1 MTVRRPSR
9 ENLKDISERHHLHL
23 TEAELE
29 TYYDVVCGVMGSY
42 DALDQIPDPVR
53 PLTEA
58 VRQVGARPEPE
69 DDPLNGVVRL
79 CSVKAVAQNGG
90 ALSGKT
96 IGLKDTI
103 SVAGIPLTC
112 ASRLLWDYT
121 PDSDATVVK
130 RLLEAGGHITHILNT
145 DDFGFAGTG
154 HTSGYGP
161 ARNPVNPDHHPG
173 GSSCGSAIAIA
184 TDMVDL
190 TLGGDQG
197 GSIRIPAAWS
207 GIVGLKPSHGLIPYT
222 GIVGFDLSIDHIGP
236 MTKDVADTALMLSV
250 LAGAD
255 DTCIDPRQPS
265 TVEPGDYIA
274 ALDGGAKGLKIA
286 VVEEAFGH
294 EGASTRE
301 VDSAVRQAAE
311 RLGALGAEV
320 ESVSIPYHRRGVPIW
335 NAVAIEG
342 ATDNLYHGGFVY
354 QTKGLYSPRFM
365 THLAR
370 AVQTNGGDFSPTA
383 KMGILVGHYMR
394 EQYQGAFYAR
404 AQNMARVLSSE
415 YDKVLASHDI
425 LLMPTTPMQA
435 HATLPSVEEDRM
447 TYVANAL
454 NMVHNTAPINLTGH
468 PSISVPC
475 QGVSGLPVGLMLT
488 GRWMDDATVLRA
500 ANAYMTG

>member
-1 MTVRRPSR
+1 MTIRRPSR
-9 ENLKDISERHHLHL
+9 ENLKDIGERHHLHL

-29 TYYDVVCGVMGSY
+29 SYYDVVCGVMDSY
-42 DALDQIPDPVR
+42 DVLDQIPDPAR

-69 DDPLNGVVRL
+69 DDPLNGVVRE
-79 CSVKAVAQNGG
+79 CSIKAVSPLGG
-90 ALSGKT
+90 ALTGKT

-103 SVAGIPLTC
+103 CIAGIPMTC

-121 PDSDATVVK
+121 PDSDATVVM
-130 RLLEAGGHITHILNT
+130 RLLDAGGHITHILST

-161 ARNPVNPDHHPG
+161 AANPVSRDHYPG
-173 GSSCGSAIAIA
+173 GSSSGSAIAIA
-184 TDMVDL
+184 QDMVDL

-250 LAGAD
+250 LAGSD
-255 DTCIDPRQPS
+255 DTCRDPRQPS
-265 TVEPGDYIA
+265 TVEPQDYVA
-274 ALDGGAKGLKIA
+274 ALLGGAKNLRIA

-294 EGASTRE
+294 DGVSTQE
-301 VDSAVRQAAE
+301 VDSAVREAAK
-311 RLGALGAEV
+311 RLANLGAEV

-342 ATDNLYHGGFVY
+342 ATDNLYRGGTAY
-354 QTKGLYSPRFM
+354 QHKGLYSPRIM

-370 AVQTNGGDFSPTA
+370 AIQTNGSDFSPTA

-394 EQYQGAFYAR
+394 EQYQGAFYGR

-415 YDKVLASHDI
+415 YDKVLETYD
-425 LLMPTTPMQA
+425 LMLMPTTPQQA
-435 HATLPSVEEDRM
+435 HAKLPSVDEDRM
-447 TYVANAL
+447 TYIANAL
-454 NMVHNTAPINLTGH
+454 NMVQNTAPINLTGH

-475 QGVSGLPVGLMLT
+475 RGVQGLPIGLMLT

-500 ANAYMTG
+500 ANAYMTD

>member
-1 MTVRRPSR
+1 MTIRRPSK
-9 ENLKDISERHHLHL
+9 EDLKDIGVRHHLHL
-23 TEAELE
+23 TEAELDDYYE
-29 TYYDVVCGVMGSY
+29 IVRGVMDSYDV
-42 DALDQIPDPVR
+42 LDQIPDPVR

-58 VRQVGARPEPE
+58 IRQVGARPEPE
-69 DDPLNGVVRL
+69 DDPFNGIVRL
-79 CSVKAVAQNGG
+79 CSVKAVEAGSG
-90 ALSGKT
+90 ALAGKA

-103 SVAGIPLTC
+103 CIAGLPMTC

-130 RLLEAGGHITHILNT
+130 RLLEAGGHITHILST

-161 ARNPVNPDHHPG
+161 AMNPVNPKHHPG
-173 GSSCGSAIAIA
+173 GSSSGSAIAISEGL
-184 TDMVDL
+184 VDL

-197 GSIRIPAAWS
+197 GSVRIPAAWS

-250 LAGAD
+250 LAGKD
-255 DTCIDPRQPS
+255 DTCIDPRQPT
-265 TVEPGDYIA
+265 TVAPQDYMA

-286 VVEEAFGH
+286 VVEESFGH
-294 EGASTRE
+294 EGVSTRE
-301 VDSAVRQAAE
+301 VDSAVREAAE
-311 RLGALGAEV
+311 RLKALGAEV
-320 ESVSIPYHRRGVPIW
+320 ENVSIPYHRRGVPIW

-342 ATDNLYHGGFVY
+342 ATDNLYHGGHVY
-354 QTKGLYSPRFM
+354 QTKGHYNPRFM

-370 AVQTNGGDFSPTA
+370 AVQTNGGDFSPSA

-404 AQNMARVLSSE
+404 AQNIARVLSSE
-415 YDKVLASHDI
+415 YDKVLATHDI
-425 LLMPTTPMQA
+425 LLMPTTPQQA
-435 HATLPSVEEDRM
+435 HALLPSVEIDRM
-447 TYVANAL
+447 TYVTNAL

-475 QGVSGLPVGLMLT
+475 RGVSGLPVGLMLT

>member
-1 MTVRRPSR
+1 MTLRRPSH
-9 ENLKDISERHHLHL
+9 EDLKDISERHHLHL

-29 TYYDVVCGVMGSY
+29 TYYDVVCGVMESY
-42 DALDQIPDPVR
+42 DVLDQIPDPVR
-53 PLTEA
+53 PLTDA
-58 VRQVGARPEPE
+58 SRHVGARPEPE
-69 DDPLNGVVRL
+69 DDRFNGVVRL
-79 CSVKAVAQNGG
+79 CSVKAAGSDGG
-90 ALSGKT
+90 ALAGKT
-96 IGLKDTI
+96 VGLKDTI
-103 SVAGIPLTC
+103 SVAGIPMTC

-121 PDSDATVVK
+121 PDIDATVVK
-130 RLLEAGGHITHILNT
+130 RLLEAGGHITHILST

-161 ARNPVNPDHHPG
+161 ALNPVSPKHHPG
-173 GSSCGSAIAIA
+173 GSSSGSAIAISEG
-184 TDMVDL
+184 MVDL

-250 LAGAD
+250 LAGSD

-265 TVEPGDYIA
+265 TVEPQDYMA
-274 ALDGGAKGLKIA
+274 ALEGGAKGLKVA
-286 VVEEAFGH
+286 VVEEGFGH
-294 EGASTRE
+294 DGASTRE
-301 VDSAVRQAAE
+301 VDTAVREAAA
-311 RLGALGAEV
+311 RLGELGAEV
-320 ESVSIPYHRRGVPIW
+320 ENVSIAYHLRGVPIW

-342 ATDNLYHGGFVY
+342 GTDNFYRGGTAY
-354 QTKGLYSPRFM
+354 QHKGLYNPRFT

-370 AVQTNGGDFSPTA
+370 AIQTNGGDFSPTA
-383 KMGILVGHYMR
+383 KMGLLVGHYMR
-394 EQYQGAFYAR
+394 EQYQGAFYGR

-415 YDKVLASHDI
+415 YDKVLATHDI
-425 LLMPTTPMQA
+425 LLMPTTPQQA
-435 HATLPSVEEDRM
+435 HGLLPSVEEDRM
-447 TYVANAL
+447 TYIANAL

-475 QGVSGLPVGLMLT
+475 KGVSGLPVGLMLT

-500 ANAYMTG
+500 ANAYMTE

>member
-1 MTVRRPSR
+1 MTIRRPSR

-29 TYYDVVCGVMGSY
+29 TYYDVVCGVMESY

-58 VRQVGARPEPE
+58 TRQVGARPEPE

-79 CSVKAVAQNGG
+79 CSVKAVDPGG
-90 ALSGKT
+90 ALAGKT

-103 SVAGIPLTC
+103 SIAGIPMTC

-121 PDSDATVVK
+121 PDGDATVVK
-130 RLLEAGGHITHILNT
+130 RLLEAGGHITHILST

-161 ARNPVNPDHHPG
+161 AKNPVNPDHHPG
-173 GSSCGSAIAIA
+173 GSSSGSAIAIA
-184 TDMVDL
+184 TGLVDL

-197 GSIRIPAAWS
+197 GSVRIPAAWS
-207 GIVGLKPSHGLIPYT
+207 

-265 TVEPGDYIA
+265 TVEPEDYMA
-274 ALDGGAKGLKIA
+274 ALEGGAKGLKVA
-286 VVEEAFGH
+286 VVEESFGH

-301 VDSAVRQAAE
+301 VDTAVRQAAQ
-311 RLGALGAEV
+311 RLQALGAEV

-342 ATDNLYHGGFVY
+342 AIDNLYHGGFVY

-370 AVQTNGGDFSPTA
+370 AIRTNGGDFSPTA

-404 AQNMARVLSSE
+404 AQNMARVLSNE
-415 YDKVLASHDI
+415 YDKVLAIHDV
-425 LLMPTTPMQA
+425 LLMPTTPQQA
-435 HATLPSVEEDRM
+435 HGTLPSVEDDRM

>member
-1 MTVRRPSR
+1 M
-9 ENLKDISERHHLHL
+9 E
-23 TEAELE
+23 
-29 TYYDVVCGVMGSY
+29 SY
-42 DALDQIPDPVR
+42 AALDQIPAPVR

-58 VRQVGARPEPE
+58 SRQVGARPEPE
-69 DDPLNGVVRL
+69 DDPLNGIVRL
-79 CSVKAVAQNGG
+79 CSVKATNPDGD
-90 ALSGKT
+90 ALAGKT
-96 IGLKDTI
+96 NGVKDTI
-103 SVAGIPLTC
+103 SIAGIPMTC
-112 ASRLLWDYT
+112 ASRLLYDYT
-121 PDSDATVVK
+121 PDGDATVVK
-130 RLLEAGGHITHILNT
+130 RLLQAGGHITHILNT

-154 HTSGYGP
+154 HTSAYGP
-161 ARNPVNPDHHPG
+161 AHNPVNPNHHPG
-173 GSSCGSAIAIA
+173 GSSGGSAIAIA
-184 TDMVDL
+184 ENRVEL

-236 MTKDVADTALMLSV
+236 MTKDVTDTALMLSV

-265 TVEPGDYIA
+265 TVEPQDYIA
-274 ALDGGAKGLKIA
+274 ALEGGAKGLKVA
-286 VVEEAFGH
+286 VVEEGFGH

-301 VDSAVRQAAE
+301 VDFAVREAAQ
-311 RLGALGAEV
+311 RLAALGAEV
-320 ESVSIPYHRRGVPIW
+320 ESVSIPYHRRGLPIW

-342 ATDNLYHGGFVY
+342 ATDNLYRGGVVY
-354 QTKGLYSPRFM
+354 QNKGLYNPRFI

-370 AVQTNGGDFSPTA
+370 AIQTNGGDFSPTA

-415 YDKVLASHDI
+415 YNKVLAMHDI
-425 LLMPTTPMQA
+425 LLMPTTPQQA
-435 HATLPSVEEDRM
+435 YATLPSVEEDRM
-447 TYVANAL
+447 TYVSNAL

-475 QGVSGLPVGLMLT
+475 QAVSGLPVGLMLT

-500 ANAYMTG
+500 ANAYMTE

>member
-1 MTVRRPSR
+1 MTIRRPSR

-29 TYYDVVCGVMGSY
+29 TYYDIVGGVMESY

-58 VRQVGARPEPE
+58 IRQVGARPEPE

-79 CSVKAVAQNGG
+79 CSVKAVNPGNG
-90 ALSGKT
+90 ALAGKT

-103 SVAGIPLTC
+103 SIAGIPMTC

-121 PDSDATVVK
+121 PDGDATVVK
-130 RLLEAGGHITHILNT
+130 RLIEADGHITHILST

-161 ARNPVNPDHHPG
+161 AKNPVNPKHHPG
-173 GSSCGSAIAIA
+173 GSSSGSAIGIA
-184 TDMVDL
+184 EGLVDL

-236 MTKDVADTALMLSV
+236 MTKTVADTALMLSV

-265 TVEPGDYIA
+265 TVGPQDYLG
-274 ALDGGAKGLKIA
+274 ALEGSAKGLKVA
-286 VVEEAFGH
+286 VVEESFGH
-294 EGASTRE
+294 EGVSTRE
-301 VDSAVRQAAE
+301 VDSAVRDAAE
-311 RLGALGAEV
+311 RLKSLGAEV
-320 ESVSIPYHRRGVPIW
+320 ESVSIPYHLRGLPIW

-342 ATDNLYHGGFVY
+342 ATDNLYHGGHVY
-354 QTKGLYSPRFM
+354 QHKGAYNPRFM

-370 AVQTNGGDFSPTA
+370 AIETNGGDFSPTA

-415 YDKVLASHDI
+415 YDKVLATHD
-425 LLMPTTPMQA
+425 LMLMPTTPQQA
-435 HATLPSVEEDRM
+435 HALLPPVEIDRM

-500 ANAYMTG
+500 ANAYMTE

>member
-1 MTVRRPSR
+1 MTVRRPSQA
-9 ENLKDISERHHLHL
+9 NLKDISERHHLHL
-23 TEAELE
+23 TEVELE
-29 TYYDVVCGVMGSY
+29 TYYDVVCGVMESY
-42 DALDQIPDPVR
+42 DVLDQIPDPVR

-58 VRQVGARPEPE
+58 IRQVGARPEPE
-69 DDPLNGVVRL
+69 EDPLNGIVRL
-79 CSVKAVAQNGG
+79 CSVKATNPDGDDLV
-90 ALSGKT
+90 GKT

-103 SVAGIPLTC
+103 SIAGIPMTC
-112 ASRLLWDYT
+112 ASRLLYDYT
-121 PDSDATVVK
+121 PDGDATVVR
-130 RLLEAGGHITHILNT
+130 RLLQAGGHITHILNT

-154 HTSGYGP
+154 HTSAYGP
-161 ARNPVNPDHHPG
+161 AHNPVNPENQPG

-184 TDMVDL
+184 ENRVDL

-265 TVEPGDYIA
+265 AVERQDYMA
-274 ALDGGAKGLKIA
+274 ALGGGAKGLKVA
-286 VVEEAFGH
+286 VVEEGFGH

-301 VDSAVRQAAE
+301 VDITVREAAQ
-311 RLGALGAEV
+311 RLAALGAEV
-320 ESVSIPYHRRGVPIW
+320 ESVSIPYHRHGLPIW

-342 ATDNLYHGGFVY
+342 ATDNLYRGGVVY
-354 QTKGLYSPRFM
+354 QNKGLYNPRFI

-370 AVQTNGGDFSPTA
+370 AIQTNGGDFSPTA
-383 KMGILVGHYMR
+383 KMGILVGYYMR
-394 EQYQGAFYAR
+394 ELYQGAFYAR
-404 AQNMARVLSSE
+404 AQNMVRVLSSE

-425 LLMPTTPMQA
+425 MLMPTTPQQA
-435 HATLPSVEEDRM
+435 HGLLPSVEEDRM

-488 GRWMDDATVLRA
+488 GRSMEDATVLRA
-500 ANAYMTG
+500 ANAYMTE

>member
-1 MTVRRPSR
+1 MTLRRPSK
-9 ENLKDISERHHLHL
+9 ENLKDISERHHLQL

-29 TYYDVVCGVMGSY
+29 SYYDVVCGVMESY
-42 DALDQIPDPVR
+42 DVLDQIPDPVR

-58 VRQVGARPEPE
+58 IRQVGARPEPE

-79 CSVKAVAQNGG
+79 CSVKAINSGGG

-103 SVAGIPLTC
+103 SVAGIPMTC
-112 ASRLLWDYT
+112 ASRLLYDYT
-121 PDSDATVVK
+121 PDGDATVVK

-154 HTSGYGP
+154 HTSAYGP
-161 ARNPVNPDHHPG
+161 THNPVNPNHHPG

-184 TDMVDL
+184 ENRVDL

-255 DTCIDPRQPS
+255 DTCIDPRQPT
-265 TVEPGDYIA
+265 TVETQDYMA
-274 ALDGGAKGLKIA
+274 ALGGGAKGLKVA
-286 VVEEAFGH
+286 VVEEGFGH
-294 EGASTRE
+294 EGVSTRE
-301 VDSAVRQAAE
+301 VDIAVREAAK
-311 RLGALGAEV
+311 RLAALGAEV
-320 ESVSIPYHRRGVPIW
+320 ESVSIPYHRRGLPIW

-342 ATDNLYHGGFVY
+342 ATDNLYRGGVVY
-354 QTKGLYSPRFM
+354 QTKGLYNPRFI
-365 THLAR
+365 THLSR
-370 AVQTNGGDFSPTA
+370 AIQTNGGDFSPTA

-415 YDKVLASHDI
+415 YDKVLATHDI
-425 LLMPTTPMQA
+425 LLMPTTPQQA
-435 HATLPSVEEDRM
+435 HHTLPSVEEDRM
-447 TYVANAL
+447 SYVSNAL
-454 NMVHNTAPINLTGH
+454 NMVQNTAPINLTGH

-500 ANAYMTG
+500 ANAYMTE

>member
-1 MTVRRPSR
+1 MTIRRPSR
-9 ENLKDISERHHLHL
+9 ENLKDIGERYHLHL

-29 TYYDVVCGVMGSY
+29 SYYDVVCGVMGSY
-42 DALDQIPDPVR
+42 DLLDQIPDPVR

-69 DDPLNGVVRL
+69 DDPLNGVVRE
-79 CSVKAVAQNGG
+79 CSIKAVSPFGG
-90 ALSGKT
+90 ALAGKT

-103 SVAGIPLTC
+103 CIAGIPMTC

-121 PDSDATVVK
+121 PDSDATVVM
-130 RLLEAGGHITHILNT
+130 RLLDAGGHITHILST

-161 ARNPVNPDHHPG
+161 AANPVAPDHYPG
-173 GSSCGSAIAIA
+173 GSSSGSAIAIA
-184 TDMVDL
+184 QDMVDL

-250 LAGAD
+250 LAGSD
-255 DTCIDPRQPS
+255 DTCRDPRQPS
-265 TVEPGDYIA
+265 TVEPQDYMA
-274 ALDGGAKGLKIA
+274 ALHGGAKGLRIG

-294 EGASTRE
+294 DGASTQE
-301 VDSAVRQAAE
+301 VDSAVREAAK
-311 RLGALGAEV
+311 RLADLGAEV

-342 ATDNLYHGGFVY
+342 ATDNLYRGGTAY
-354 QTKGLYSPRFM
+354 QHKGLYSPRIT

-370 AVQTNGGDFSPTA
+370 AIQTNGGDFSATA

-394 EQYQGAFYAR
+394 EQYQGAFYGR

-415 YDKVLASHDI
+415 YDKVLETYD
-425 LLMPTTPMQA
+425 LMLMPTTPQQA
-435 HATLPSVEEDRM
+435 HAKLPSVDEDRM
-447 TYVANAL
+447 TYIANAL
-454 NMVHNTAPINLTGH
+454 NMVQNTAPINLTGH

-475 QGVSGLPVGLMLT
+475 KGVQGLPVGLMLT

-500 ANAYMTG
+500 ANAYMTD

>member
-1 MTVRRPSR
+1 MTVRRPSQA
-9 ENLKDISERHHLHL
+9 NLKDISERHHLHL

-29 TYYDVVCGVMGSY
+29 TYYDVVCGVMESY
-42 DALDQIPDPVR
+42 DVLDQIPDPVR

-58 VRQVGARPEPE
+58 IRQVGARPEPE
-69 DDPLNGVVRL
+69 EDPLNGIVRL
-79 CSVKAVAQNGG
+79 CSVKATNPDGDDLV
-90 ALSGKT
+90 GKT

-103 SVAGIPLTC
+103 SIAGIPMTC
-112 ASRLLWDYT
+112 ASRLLYDYT
-121 PDSDATVVK
+121 PDGDATVVR
-130 RLLEAGGHITHILNT
+130 RLLQAGGHITHILNT

-154 HTSGYGP
+154 HTSAYGP
-161 ARNPVNPDHHPG
+161 AHNPVNPENQPG

-184 TDMVDL
+184 ENRVDL

-265 TVEPGDYIA
+265 VVEPQDYMA
-274 ALDGGAKGLKIA
+274 ALGGGAKGLKVA
-286 VVEEAFGH
+286 VVEEGFGH

-301 VDSAVRQAAE
+301 VDITVRDAAQ
-311 RLGALGAEV
+311 RLAALGAEV
-320 ESVSIPYHRRGVPIW
+320 ESVSIPYHRHGLPIW

-342 ATDNLYHGGFVY
+342 ATDNLYRGGVVY
-354 QTKGLYSPRFM
+354 QNKGLYNPRFI

-370 AVQTNGGDFSPTA
+370 AIQTNGGDFSPTA
-383 KMGILVGHYMR
+383 KMGILTGHYMR

-425 LLMPTTPMQA
+425 LLMPTTPQQA
-435 HATLPSVEEDRM
+435 HGMLPSVEEDRM

-475 QGVSGLPVGLMLT
+475 QAVSGLPVGLMLT

-500 ANAYMTG
+500 ANAYMTE

>member
-1 MTVRRPSR
+1 MTIRRPSR

-29 TYYDVVCGVMGSY
+29 TYYDIVGGVMESY

-58 VRQVGARPEPE
+58 IRQVGARPEPE

-79 CSVKAVAQNGG
+79 CSVKAVNPGNG
-90 ALSGKT
+90 ALAGKT

-103 SVAGIPLTC
+103 SIAGIPMTC

-121 PDSDATVVK
+121 PDGDATVVK
-130 RLLEAGGHITHILNT
+130 RLIEADGHITHILST

-161 ARNPVNPDHHPG
+161 AKNPVNPKHHPG
-173 GSSCGSAIAIA
+173 GSSSGSAIGIA
-184 TDMVDL
+184 EGLVDL

-236 MTKDVADTALMLSV
+236 MTKTVADTALMLSV

-265 TVEPGDYIA
+265 TVEPQDYLG
-274 ALDGGAKGLKIA
+274 ALEGSAKGLKVA
-286 VVEEAFGH
+286 VVEESFGH
-294 EGASTRE
+294 EGVSTRE
-301 VDSAVRQAAE
+301 VDSAVRDAAE
-311 RLGALGAEV
+311 RLKSLGAEV
-320 ESVSIPYHRRGVPIW
+320 ESVSIPYHLRGLPIW

-342 ATDNLYHGGFVY
+342 ATDNLYHGGHVY
-354 QTKGLYSPRFM
+354 QHKGAYNPRFM

-370 AVQTNGGDFSPTA
+370 AIETNGGDFSPTA

-415 YDKVLASHDI
+415 YDKVLATHD
-425 LLMPTTPMQA
+425 LMLMPTTPQQA
-435 HATLPSVEEDRM
+435 HTLLPPVEIDRM

-500 ANAYMTG
+500 ANAYMTE

>member
-1 MTVRRPSR
+1 MAVRRPSQ

-29 TYYDVVCGVMGSY
+29 TYYDVVCGVMESY
-42 DALDQIPDPVR
+42 DVLDQIPDPVR

-58 VRQVGARPEPE
+58 IRQVGARPEPE
-69 DDPLNGVVRL
+69 EDPLNGIVRL
-79 CSVKAVAQNGG
+79 CSVKATNPDGDDLV
-90 ALSGKT
+90 GKT

-103 SVAGIPLTC
+103 SIAGIPMTC
-112 ASRLLWDYT
+112 ASRLLYDYT
-121 PDSDATVVK
+121 PDGDATVVR
-130 RLLEAGGHITHILNT
+130 RLLQAGGHITHILNT

-154 HTSGYGP
+154 HTSAYGP
-161 ARNPVNPDHHPG
+161 AHNPVNPDNQPG

-184 TDMVDL
+184 ENRVDL

-265 TVEPGDYIA
+265 VVEPQDYMA
-274 ALDGGAKGLKIA
+274 ALGGGAKGLKVA
-286 VVEEAFGH
+286 VVEEGFGH

-301 VDSAVRQAAE
+301 VDITVRDAAQ
-311 RLGALGAEV
+311 RLAALGAEV
-320 ESVSIPYHRRGVPIW
+320 ESVAIPYHRHGLPIW

-342 ATDNLYHGGFVY
+342 ATDNLYHGGVVY
-354 QTKGLYSPRFM
+354 QNKGLYNPRFI

-370 AVQTNGGDFSPTA
+370 AIQTNGSDFSPTA
-383 KMGILVGHYMR
+383 KMGILTGHYMR

-415 YDKVLASHDI
+415 YDKVLATHDI
-425 LLMPTTPMQA
+425 LLMPTTPQQA
-435 HATLPSVEEDRM
+435 HGMLQSVEEDRM
-447 TYVANAL
+447 AYVANAL

-475 QGVSGLPVGLMLT
+475 QAVSGLPVGLMLT

-500 ANAYMTG
+500 ANAYMTE